1 MRRVITAAPPPRPPC
16 VRAWP
21 PHVVTLGLAGC
32 GEAPV
37 SMAVL
42 HASAETLLEHA
53 VSGDADTRR
62 VAR

>member
-1 MRRVITAAPPPRPPC
+1 
-16 VRAWP
+16 
-21 PHVVTLGLAGC
+21 VTLGLAGC